1 MVPQAQE
8 RDRGPKQDQ
17 PARFPTATLKVPAGP
32 SLGAVSLRCQARAGP
47 VWSSE
52 GLGPWQPSE
61 ELKGGR
67 APLGNAVR
75 AGLLPSAV
83 GEGRRTADGP
93 HCAGSARDPSPGR
106 AGRER
111 GSGGAQVAGRSSH
124 PRPARR
130 SLGPLSGLGRRRRKR
145 CPHSTSGR
153 RGAKLLAAAGVGAAG
168 VGAAGGGQRPGRS
181 ALPGA
186 PHGLGLLT

>member
-1 MVPQAQE
+1 M
-8 RDRGPKQDQ
+8 R
-17 PARFPTATLKVPAGP
+17 
-32 SLGAVSLRCQARAGP
+32 
-47 VWSSE
+47 SSE

-61 ELKGGR
+61 DLKRG
-67 APLGNAVR
+67 APHGETQDAPAR
-75 AGLLPSAV
+75 CRSAV
-83 GEGRRTADGP
+83 SEVRRTADGP
-93 HCAGSARDPSPGR
+93 RCAGSARDPSPGR
-106 AGRER
+106 SGRER

-153 RGAKLLAAAGVGAAG
+153 RGAKLLAAAAG
-168 VGAAGGGQRPGRS
+168 VGAAGGGQRPGCS

-186 PHGLGLLT
+186 PRGLGLLT